1 MFTLIKMSVSL
12 CIILGLTFFFITV
25 EFSGK
30 PLAKH
35 GLESIETASRKLETF
50 HPIDSAK
57 TAFSKIPIGFS
68 LPKVSKSDE
77 PKEISFKNLQ
87 VKEVLDQK
95 KHSDE
100 ILITVEDKKTLNS
113 IIAKNQKQ

>member
-1 MFTLIKMSVSL
+1 MSVSL

-35 GLESIETASRKLETF
+35 GIEGIETVSRKFETF
-50 HPIDSAK
+50 HPIDSIKAE
-57 TAFSKIPIGFS
+57 FSKIPIGFS
-68 LPKVSKSDE
+68 LPSISKPNE
-77 PKEISFKNLQ
+77 HKEISFKSMQ
-87 VKEVLDQK
+87 VKEVLNEK

-100 ILITVEDKKTLNS
+100 ILITVEDKKDLNK
-113 IIAKNQKQ
+113 IIARNQKQRNL